1 MADFQFHLQFIG
13 LTHYLPSAFR
23 VAGDI
28 MLETVFFN
36 LQSMVEGSI

>member
-1 MADFQFHLQFIG
+1 MGDFEFHLQLIG

-23 VAGDI
+23 VAGYI

-36 LQSMVEGSI
+36 LQGVVEGSI